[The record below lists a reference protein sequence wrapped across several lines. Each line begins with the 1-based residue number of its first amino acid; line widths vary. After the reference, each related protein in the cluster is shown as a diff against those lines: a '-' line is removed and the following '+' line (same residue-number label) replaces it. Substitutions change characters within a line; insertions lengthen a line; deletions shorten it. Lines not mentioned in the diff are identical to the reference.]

1 MKSYEYEVERQ
12 RESSYSA
19 IEKRLNL
26 QKIGAFLRTGN
37 GDVERHF
44 RANFRAGYWE
54 IVFLHNMPLGIVP
67 KEMRVR

>member
-26 QKIGAFLRTGN
+26 QKI
-37 GDVERHF
+37 VS
-44 RANFRAGYWE
+44 
-54 IVFLHNMPLGIVP
+54 MP
-67 KEMRVR
+67 K